1 MIQMWKRATRECPCP
16 VCGKSDWCMIATNGS
31 VAICPRTEIGSKKY
45 LDGSGYLHVVDP
57 SIPIPDKR
65 DEQGAE
71 LPEHSLVLSSLA
83 SKMMAACD
91 DDRALGFSQNL
102 GVSRAALRMLRV
114 GWSANSD
121 AFSFPMYRA
130 GQRVIGIRLR
140 SVTGKK
146 WAIKGS
152 KQGLFMPISWPA
164 PKKGILICEG
174 PTDTAAMLTLGF
186 NAIGRPSAMGNHALV
201 EEAVAGN
208 SVCVISDSDEVGLS
222 SAQKLADHLIRSGAC
237 KKVGILVPPTKDA
250 REWVKSG
257 ATKQQVSNAIGL
269 AMVSSGPWFC
279 QSTCH
284 R

>member
-1 MIQMWKRATRECPCP
+1 MMQMWKRATREQPCP
-16 VCGKSDWCMIATNGS
+16 VCRKFDWCMIATNGS
-31 VAICPRTEIGSKKY
+31 VAICPRTETGARKY
-45 LDGSGYLHVVDP
+45 LDGSGYLHVIDA
-57 SIPIPDKR
+57 SIPMPDKR
-65 DEQGAE
+65 DEQGVE

-83 SKMMAACD
+83 SKMMSACD
-91 DDRALGFSQNL
+91 DERASVLSDAL
-102 GVSRAALRMLRV
+102 GVSRSALRLLRV

-140 SVTGKK
+140 SMTGKK

-152 KQGLFMPISWPA
+152 RQGLFMPMGWPA

-186 NAIGRPSAMGNHALV
+186 NAIGRPSAMGSHALV
-201 EEAVAGN
+201 EEAVSGH
-208 SVCVISDSDEVGLS
+208 SVCIVSDTDEVGLN
-222 SAQKLADHLIRSGAC
+222 SAQKLAEHLKRSGAC
-237 KKVGILVPPTKDA
+237 QRTGILVPPTKDA
-250 REWVKSG
+250 RDWVKSG
-257 ATKQQVSNAIGL
+257 ATRQQVSEAVGL

-279 QSTCH
+279 